1 MGEIRFSLYELLS
14 KIALENFVLN
24 LAGSPAGTPNEFK
37 KMKPDPNN
45 PDRVLMKD
53 PNGKTISK
61 AKPNGFDEFWKNK
74 HN

>member
-1 MGEIRFSLYELLS
+1 M
-14 KIALENFVLN
+14 N
-24 LAGSPAGTPNEFK
+24 LK